1 MPREKVMT
9 AHQVEQARR
18 ESLVDDI
25 IEKAAQAT
33 ELPDELKDIDL
44 PAEQIMAAM
53 FELLVSKGSC
63 ELHPIPEDRPG
74 RHTGKQQAADNM
86 PMAEKGNDWSTL
98 QESTTLFMNGG
109 KLIGIRPK
117 DIAGLFYN
125 EGGAPKGS
133 VGDIKIFLK
142 HSLIE
147 VSPEL
152 APQLCERLAT
162 CNICGYEVNIRED
175 KGIPGQ
181 DAGPRVNVRD
191 RRTNAP
197 DSYRRDRSDK
207 FDRPARKDADRREH
221 GSRFERAERYS
232 APRREK
238 FDRYEGAG
246 KDGGFR
252 KRFDRAPRQEADAFY
267 TKFAG
272 SKKPRKK

>member
-1 MPREKVMT
+1 MPHVKDT
-9 AHQVEQARR
+9 
-18 ESLVDDI
+18 
-25 IEKAAQAT
+25 
-33 ELPDELKDIDL
+33 DIDL
-44 PAEQIMAAM
+44 TVCGHAHGGIIRLPFTDGLIGPQREWFPDYTNGIYT
-53 FELLVSKGSC
+53 E
-63 ELHPIPEDRPG
+63 
-74 RHTGKQQAADNM
+74 T
-86 PMAEKGNDWSTL
+86 
-98 QESTTLFMNGG
+98 GG
-109 KLIGIRPK
+109 KLIGIRPT

-191 RRTNAP
+191 RRT
-197 DSYRRDRSDK
+197 
-207 FDRPARKDADRREH
+207 RKDADRREH